1 MKNVF
6 IIFIIF
12 LIPLSDSY
20 SQRRGSAAA
29 AAGAAIVGGVAAG
42 ISYSAIRSNLE
53 EKLENTATEWVLTN
67 DTITD
72 FKLSLIRF
80 EGVSDQNFQNVR
92 VIPFVIQPKNTQNSY
107 ILLSILSSGWQN
119 DFGLD
124 VTRVSNLKITKKYW
138 LELLKAYLNL
148 GGVFPL
154 EDIFNIQTYIKVP
167 AGFNPSEEDKK
178 NGRFVYINKYSS
190 SGQVSLQGLS
200 KTDYTMSIENLN
212 DIEDSHF
219 QFFRRLEGNK
229 VENGLFPLKND
240 RGEDSHLILDYDD
253 NFKLDFTEY
262 DLNFFYKKTNDL
274 FKLKR
279 KVIIDITRKLFS
291 KER

>member
-107 ILLSILSSGWQN
+107 ILLSILSSGW
-119 DFGLD
+119 
-124 VTRVSNLKITKKYW
+124 
-138 LELLKAYLNL
+138 
-148 GGVFPL
+148 
-154 EDIFNIQTYIKVP
+154 
-167 AGFNPSEEDKK
+167 
-178 NGRFVYINKYSS
+178 
-190 SGQVSLQGLS
+190 
-200 KTDYTMSIENLN
+200 
-212 DIEDSHF
+212 
-219 QFFRRLEGNK
+219 
-229 VENGLFPLKND
+229 
-240 RGEDSHLILDYDD
+240 
-253 NFKLDFTEY
+253 
-262 DLNFFYKKTNDL
+262 
-274 FKLKR
+274 
-279 KVIIDITRKLFS
+279 
-291 KER
+291 